1 MPNRTPP
8 TEKAPRPFVC
18 TLRSGAAFEVDPQ
31 GRGTSFLHLC
41 KVQRTSVRIN
51 DAAREVAVELD
62 VQHLIGDFGSTDLA
76 VFLSLGDALAIG
88 VAASAELARLAEKAA
103 SSRPPDL
110 GGHELLGECG
120 VMGPDVDDEPEPAGY
135 AGADIEA
142 GLGLPPSGPGDPL
155 PLPDGFFAGIPKAGS
170 DIEAEL
176 ARRRAA
182 AGPGDPLP
190 LPGGAFADL
199 PDAS

>member
-1 MPNRTPP
+1 
-8 TEKAPRPFVC
+8 
-18 TLRSGAAFEVDPQ
+18 LRSGAAFEVDPQ